1 MDIGKETVNY
11 QVEDWNSRERSG
23 LEIERHHLGVSIKA
37 QNVDMSHSKK
47 KHGVKKKRELSM
59 EPWGIT
65 QFKRRG
71 EKEDPP
77 KDPKKGQPGGQEEP
91 RRECG
96 KRFRMESEPKKQMQQ
111 ESSFKIK
118 WVRTE
123 MSLGWFGEEG

>member
-1 MDIGKETVNY
+1 
-11 QVEDWNSRERSG
+11 
-23 LEIERHHLGVSIKA
+23 
-37 QNVDMSHSKK
+37 
-47 KHGVKKKRELSM
+47 M

-71 EKEDPP
+71 EKEDPA